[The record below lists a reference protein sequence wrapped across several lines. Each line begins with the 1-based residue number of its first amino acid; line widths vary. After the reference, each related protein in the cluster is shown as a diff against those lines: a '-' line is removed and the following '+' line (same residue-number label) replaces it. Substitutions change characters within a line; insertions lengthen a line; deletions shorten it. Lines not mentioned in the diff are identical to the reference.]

1 MKQKYSR
8 LLIYVL
14 LVIVFVGGYYL
25 WQEQVVARRPL
36 PEGTKILVKTD
47 YSLCKHEDCKETT
60 PLDLKVLTLRELRQL
75 YPSDQGWRSSYGDHQ
90 VMVSRTVENLCDKC
104 SMVTHLGEKGGFVA
118 VIRGPVGVNGGIV
131 RVTKFKTKS
140 LPAELRLKAEKGLLD
155 LPDEEA
161 LVQILDSLEE
171 SSG

>member
-1 MKQKYSR
+1 M
-8 LLIYVL
+8 
-14 LVIVFVGGYYL
+14 
-25 WQEQVVARRPL
+25 
-36 PEGTKILVKTD
+36 
-47 YSLCKHEDCKETT
+47 
-60 PLDLKVLTLRELRQL
+60 LTLRDLRQL
-75 YPSDQGWRSSYGDHQ
+75 YPSGQGWRSSYGDHQ

-104 SMVTHLGEKGGFVA
+104 SEVTHLGEKGGFVA
-118 VIRGPVGVNGGIV
+118 VIRGPAGVNGGIV
-131 RVTKFKTKS
+131 RVTKFKTNS

>member
-14 LVIVFVGGYYL
+14 LVIVFVGGYFL

-60 PLDLKVLTLRELRQL
+60 PLDLKVLTLRELRGSQ
-75 YPSDQGWRSSYGDHQ
+75 PFPNISPPRI
-90 VMVSRTVENLCDKC
+90 VSGKSNCH
-104 SMVTHLGEKGGFVA
+104 VTIEFIEE
-118 VIRGPVGVNGGIV
+118 IRKIPTSN
-131 RVTKFKTKS
+131 
-140 LPAELRLKAEKGLLD
+140 
-155 LPDEEA
+155 
-161 LVQILDSLEE
+161 Q
-171 SSG
+171 